1 MAREPREVLAKA
13 SKLYR
18 EIPYQYV
25 ADSPTIRY
33 YTDWSVFDKYSP
45 AETRY
50 PCEPGVISEANVD
63 IAIKGGCVE
72 IARGRAGVRVIP
84 VHREDLD
91 TLDPDIPLFKLVRI
105 EDSKAYALHIAG
117 FSAGAIIYIDRDV
130 EEPLRIRVSGGSF
143 HGHLSQHIAVVIG
156 ENVSSKLQITVDPS
170 EDALRTFIEEI
181 LLMPGASLEISN
193 ISRNSPKAP
202 SFQASHYLL
211 LEGSEVISGFSAIA
225 GNMTRIQQRAIVE
238 GRGARHM
245 AFGAALGTGENRIH
259 FIENAVV
266 RGRDSRAVL
275 NVRGIAADSA
285 KTVVQAFA
293 IQEEE
298 SFGSGTNVEAST
310 LTIGRGALAV
320 TLPMLE
326 VRCGDVVEA
335 RHAASQAILDV
346 DIITYLRSRGLSIY
360 EAVKLMTYDYIVE
373 PFQDLPGWMVDG
385 LVNNIYSDLDKID
398 FEALKIL

>member
-1 MAREPREVLAKA
+1 LAGGHKEVLAKA
-13 SKLYR
+13 SKLYS

-33 YTDWSVFDKYSP
+33 YTDWSAFDKYSP

-50 PCEPGVISEANVD
+50 PCEPGVTSEANVD

-72 IARGRAGVRVIP
+72 IARGRAGVKVIP

-91 TLDPDIPLFKLVRI
+91 ALDPDIPLFKFVRI

-117 FSAGAIIYIDRDV
+117 FSAGAVIYIDKDI
-130 EEPLRIRVSGGSF
+130 EEPLRIRLSGGSF
-143 HGHLSQHIAVVIG
+143 RGHLSQHIAVVIG
-156 ENVSSKLQITVDPS
+156 EGVSSKLQITVDPS

-181 LLMPGASLEISN
+181 LLMPGARLEISN

-259 FIENAVV
+259 YIENAVV
-266 RGRDSRAVL
+266 RGRDSKAVL

-335 RHAASQAILDV
+335 RHAASQAVLDV
-346 DIITYLRSRGLSIY
+346 DIMTYLRSRGLSIY

-373 PFQDLPGWMVDG
+373 PFQDLPEWMVEG

>member
-1 MAREPREVLAKA
+1 MAGEHREVLAKA

-45 AETRY
+45 AEAKY
-50 PCEPGVISEANVD
+50 PCEPGVTSEANVD
-63 IAIKGGCVE
+63 IVIKGGCVE
-72 IARGRAGVRVIP
+72 IARGRAGVKVIAI
-84 VHREDLD
+84 HREDLEA
-91 TLDPDIPLFKLVRI
+91 LDLDIPLFKLVRI
-105 EDSKAYALHIAG
+105 EDSKTYALHIAG
-117 FSAGAIIYIDRDV
+117 FSAGAVIYIDKDV
-130 EEPLRIRVSGGSF
+130 EEPLRIRVSGGSS
-143 HGHLSQHIAVVIG
+143 HGHLSQHIVVVIG
-156 ENVSSKLQITVDPS
+156 EGVSSKLQVTVDPA

-181 LLMPGASLEISN
+181 LLMPGARLEISN
-193 ISRNSPKAP
+193 ISRNSSRAP

-238 GRGARHM
+238 GRGARHT

-259 FIENAVV
+259 YIENAVV

-346 DIITYLRSRGLSIY
+346 DVMTYLRSRGLSVY

-373 PFQDLPGWMVDG
+373 PFQDLPEWMVSE